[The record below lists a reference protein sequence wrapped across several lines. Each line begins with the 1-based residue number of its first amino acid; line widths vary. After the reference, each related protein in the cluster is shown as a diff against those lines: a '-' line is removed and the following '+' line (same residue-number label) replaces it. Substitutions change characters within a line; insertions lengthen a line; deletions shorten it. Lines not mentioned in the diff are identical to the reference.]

1 MVIELGG
8 AAPNAG
14 AQPRSA
20 AFFVSS
26 VTGNTATVAAGVREA
41 IEELGW
47 AVNDVRPCPP
57 PDDDVGIVCF
67 WCRKGS
73 LDPKS
78 LRFVNNCT
86 GQRILLFGTMGGFPV
101 GAYAQTVRDNVIA
114 KVSER
119 NECLGVFLCQGKV
132 NAERIKQRRN
142 LPEDDPHHLD
152 DWGVKRLLESQNHPN
167 ATDVLYAQ
175 AFARDHLPA

>member
-1 MVIELGG
+1 MVIDLNEPGLDT
-8 AAPNAG
+8 PDSL
-14 AQPRSA
+14 RSA

-26 VTGNTATVAAGVREA
+26 VTGNTATIAAGVREA
-41 IEELGW
+41 LVELSW
-47 AVNDVRPCPP
+47 AVNDVRPCTP
-57 PDDDVGIVCF
+57 PDDDVVIVCF
-67 WCRKGS
+67 WCRKSS

-78 LRFVNNCT
+78 LKFVNACE

-101 GAYAQTVRDNVIA
+101 GAYAQTVRDNVTA

-132 NAERIKQRRN
+132 NAERIEQRRN
-142 LPEDDPHHLD
+142 LPESDPHHLD
-152 DWGVKRLLESQNHPN
+152 DWGAKRLLESLNHPN

-175 AFARDHLPA
+175 AFLRDHMPV